1 MTPAVQILTK
11 CIVLKRMKQKY
22 AWKPFTA
29 QHCIPGAMES
39 YSVLFLAIPQ
49 AISIRSLPFAW
60 QEAYDSLPRVGG
72 RARASRGL
80 PQYLQQYAHSSKGLP
95 EILQTQAISKSLSE
109 SYCIEGPTW
118 ACRSV
123 VQFAYG
129 EDGLDVTKKSFM
141 REFGFLARNA
151 QRFAQQVDLAGA
163 QLSSSISGLK
173 PVEAAV
179 QKRNR

>member
-1 MTPAVQILTK
+1 
-11 CIVLKRMKQKY
+11 
-22 AWKPFTA
+22 
-29 QHCIPGAMES
+29 MES
-39 YSVLFLAIPQ
+39 CGVLSLAIPQ
-49 AISIRSLPFAW
+49 ALSNRSLAFAW
-60 QEAYDSLPRVGG
+60 QEAYKGLRRVEG

-80 PQYLQQYAHSSKGLP
+80 PQHLLQYAHSSKGLT
-95 EILQTQAISKSLSE
+95 EILQAWAIFKSLSE

-163 QLSSSISGLK
+163 QFSSSISGLK